1 MAKSVQ
7 PITISDF
14 RWWLNLSTTS
24 ILNDNQFQVCKN
36 MFYNQ
41 KWQLQ
46 TRYGIKK
53 FWPKIWSNAP
63 VNSYFFHQRDDN
75 EETIMLVWSGEDLY
89 RYDETSDS
97 YTSVKSNLEEF
108 EKNWTSRVRKDFA
121 VYRNAIYIADWVNSY
136 AMIDWY
142 TPAYITWWSGVSTTL
157 TDRTWITNGSFKIT
171 IDWAARTITWIDL
184 SAVTSMNDIASAVQT
199 AIRAS
204 TSSTE
209 TVVWDTDHFVI
220 SSVDTTSISDISIMS
235 KATWTFLWD
244 KMCMTNGTWAEVT
257 PKAISWNGLNYK
269 EFWEQPK
276 YRYINMNTDRLYGCW
291 EDLNPNTLYYTD
303 AAPADWSTIDK
314 NAVVI
319 WWDEMWKINGM
330 TALWKVMLVV
340 KSHKVYGVQVP
351 TDASDPW
358 NIEAI
363 DSQNGWYS
371 DRAIQNV
378 WNTLVYFSERW
389 VNNLTQRY
397 TSASASTIISDPL
410 DINVSELTSKIIKP
424 SLNSNCALC
433 IERLWNYYFS
443 FDADWDDIPDTTL
456 VYNADCKAW
465 TQYDYPM
472 VYDYGEYLTADGE
485 QKFILASGR
494 EDQLYEIETWF
505 DDDGEEIVH
514 VIKSK
519 DYDFWQPWM
528 YKTFEYIDIIWFKQ
542 KNTPIRLNIEVDW
555 VASAWWIIDDASII
569 ETWVKMTLW
578 TRPLW
583 LDQLSWDKWE
593 DSYLDLY
600 EYVVRLPLY
609 VSWWQINFQMVSN
622 WWQWTIDRVRIGV
635 NGEPIDLFGYNNIL

>member
-1 MAKSVQ
+1 MAKLNSIN
-7 PITISDF
+7 ITDF
-14 RWWLNLSTTS
+14 RWWLNLSTSS
-24 ILNDNQFQVCKN
+24 ILADNQFQICKN

-41 KWQLQ
+41 KGQLQ
-46 TRYGIKK
+46 TRYWIKK
-53 FWPKIWSNAP
+53 FGAKIGSDAP

-75 EETIMLVWSGEDLY
+75 DETIMLVWSGEDLY

-97 YTSVKSNLEEF
+97 YISIKSNLEEF

-121 VYRNAIYIADWVNSY
+121 VYRNAVYITDGVNSY
-136 AMIDWY
+136 AMLEWY
-142 TPAYITWWSGVSTTL
+142 TPAYITWWSGVDTTL
-157 TDRTWITNGSFKIT
+157 SSRTSITQWGFKMK
-171 IDWAARTITWIDL
+171 IDWVTRTISWIDF
-184 SAVTSMNDIASAVQT
+184 SSVTSMNDVASAVQT

-209 TVVWDTDHFVI
+209 TVVRDTDHFVI
-220 SSVDTTSISDISIMS
+220 SSADTTSTSSISVMDV
-235 KATWTFLWD
+235 KTWGTYIWYM
-244 KMCMTNGTWAEVT
+244 MCMTNSTKAVVT

-269 EFWEQPK
+269 EFGWQPK
-276 YRYINMNTDRLYGCW
+276 YRYINMNTDRLYGCG

-314 NAVVI
+314 NAVVV
-319 WWDEMWKINGM
+319 WWDEMWRINWM
-330 TALWKVMLVV
+330 TALWKVMLVM

-351 TDASDPW
+351 NDLSDPW

-433 IERLWNYYFS
+433 IERLGNYYFS

-505 DDDGEEIVH
+505 DDDWSSIEH
-514 VIKSK
+514 KIKSK
-519 DYDFWQPWM
+519 DYDFWQPWV

-542 KNTPIRLNIEVDW
+542 RNTPIRLNIEVDG
-555 VASAWWIIDDASII
+555 VASAWWIIEDDAII
-569 ETWVKMTLW
+569 ESGVRITLW
-578 TRPLW
+578 TRPIW
-583 LDQLSWDKWE
+583 LDQLAWDNDGTSWV
-593 DSYLDLY
+593 DLY

-609 VSWWQINFQMVSN
+609 ISGWQINFQMISD
-622 WWQWTIDRVRIGV
+622 WWQRTLDRVRIGV